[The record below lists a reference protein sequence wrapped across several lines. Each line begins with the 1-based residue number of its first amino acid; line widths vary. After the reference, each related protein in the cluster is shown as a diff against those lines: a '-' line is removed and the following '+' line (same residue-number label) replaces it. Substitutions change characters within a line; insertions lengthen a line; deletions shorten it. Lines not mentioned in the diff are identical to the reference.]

1 MTDKYIKVKIYNL
14 DAGAHAWGNQTTS
27 TPTGSTSKP
36 TRPTGKKRPG
46 GRGGQNIISQAP
58 PVQVNNYYKVT
69 ENLESESESIKKD
82 EYIFIM
88 RAGENYQLIRMV
100 NDNGTIKIVKMVV
113 SSNFL
118 TELKPKLNLVPKQI
132 LNNDYEYITTATLN
146 VGTTIIEKGTRLKIN
161 DIKRQKRGP
170 VLYDILVLNE
180 LDKDSLSTDTPLQN
194 IPLDNFSFYLT
205 SSAPVHK
212 QSGTMIKYAI
222 GNSYL
227 YCGNLIKFK
236 IYDNIKSL
244 PCIITLTQQTEET
257 NTEGKKKPIFDLTI
271 KYVRQADSSIM
282 SVKLSQ
288 LNMMPIR
295 TFVTELNPKLKETVT
310 ALFQ

>member
-1 MTDKYIKVKIYNL
+1 MTNKYIKVKIYNL
-14 DAGAHAWGNQTTS
+14 DAGAWAPPIS
-27 TPTGSTSKP
+27 TRP
-36 TRPTGKKRPG
+36 TRPTGPSRLG
-46 GRGGQNIISQAP
+46 GRVGQNIISQAP

-146 VGTTIIEKGTRLKIN
+146 VGTTIIEKGARLKIN
-161 DIKRQKRGP
+161 DIKRQERGP
-170 VLYDILVLNE
+170 VLYNISVLNQI
-180 LDKDSLSTDTPLQN
+180 DKDGLSTDTPFPK

-205 SSAPVHK
+205 SSVPVHK
-212 QSGTMIKYAI
+212 QTGNMITYAI

-227 YCGNLIKFK
+227 YCGNLNRFK

-244 PCIITLTQQTEET
+244 PCIITLTDQTEET
-257 NTEGKKKPIFDLTI
+257 NHEGNKKPIFNLTI
-271 KYVRQADSSIM
+271 KYITQNGIVQLAVLSLVKMISIRQY
-282 SVKLSQ
+282 
-288 LNMMPIR
+288 
-295 TFVTELNPKLKETVT
+295 VTELNPKLKETVT